1 MRAGL
6 LARTSAPDLL
16 ADYSLEMTAKDL
28 DALDQ
33 AAELIAPGAQISITF
48 LPNEGPQARVAAAT
62 AVRRLGFTPMPHIS
76 ARRLKSEDDLRSYLE
91 ALRQAVAPDRVFVV
105 AGDPPHPEGP
115 YEDAL
120 AVIRS
125 GLLEAYGI
133 SHVGISGYP
142 EGHPG
147 IASDALWRA
156 LRDKRAALAERGMS
170 ASIITQ
176 FGFHADPVLAWLEE
190 LRQAG
195 VTEAVRIGVP
205 GPTSIARLL
214 KFAGRC
220 GVGASAKVMAKYG
233 VSMTRLLGNAG
244 PDALVADFAER
255 LDVRRHG
262 DVRLHFYPFGGLA
275 KTAEWI
281 LEQGPPVAT

>member
-1 MRAGL
+1 MHAEPLTLMRAPVL
-6 LARTSAPDLL
+6 LAG
-16 ADYSLEMTAKDL
+16 YSIEMTAKDV
-28 DALDQ
+28 DALDE
-33 AAELIAPGAQISITF
+33 AAGVIAPGTQVSITF
-48 LPNEGPQARVAAAT
+48 LPHEGPQARVAAA
-62 AVRRLGFTPMPHIS
+62 ASVRRLGFTPMPHVS
-76 ARRLKSEDDLRSYLE
+76 ARRLKSEDDLRGYLE
-91 ALRQAVAPDRVFVV
+91 ALRREVAPDRVFVV

-120 AVIRS
+120 SVIRS

-133 SHVGISGYP
+133 SHVGVSGYP

-156 LRDKRAALAERGMS
+156 LRDKRTALAERGLSMS
-170 ASIITQ
+170 VITQ
-176 FGFHADPVLAWLEE
+176 FGFDADPVLAWLEE

-195 VTEAVRIGVP
+195 VTETVRIGVP

-214 KFAGRC
+214 KFAARC

-233 VSMTRLLGNAG
+233 VSMTRLLGSAG
-244 PDALVADFAER
+244 PDALIADFAGR
-255 LDVRRHG
+255 LDARRHG

-275 KTAEWI
+275 KTAGWI
-281 LEQGPPVAT
+281 RDQIADAA